1 MQSNSFVYSM
11 KIWLT
16 SVVLSPLFYLII
28 EAYLKGNQRSG
39 FDDFISNQITTY
51 IMFVIF
57 SGFFSFF
64 TWVLFLCIVKVIT
77 LYFPSVQLAKCII
90 VAIGLLLTAGTFAVI
105 LPESFNIGDHFFYI
119 MLANC
124 ICIASGSCFYKLE
137 IAKEANVIVN

>member
-1 MQSNSFVYSM
+1 MQSNSFVYSV

-16 SVVLSPLFYLII
+16 SVVLAPLFYLMIQV
-28 EAYLKGNQRSG
+28 YLKGNQRSDFG
-39 FDDFISNQITTY
+39 DFISNQITTY

-64 TWVLFLCIVKVIT
+64 TWVLFFCIVKIIT
-77 LYFPSVQLAKCII
+77 LYFSSVQLAKCII

-105 LPESFNIGDHFFYI
+105 LPESFNVGDYFFYI

-124 ICIASGSCFYKLE
+124 ICIAGGSCFYKLE
-137 IAKEANVIVN
+137 ITRDANVIVN